1 MFSALCG
8 TGNHNDRN
16 KRKRDEN
23 TDLAYRKLPG
33 KVGKCLC
40 SDGKVK
46 PCGFGKNHPR
56 RRLRYFPEKPCTA
69 GARTFWSLWNKI
81 PGSASTTVMKKI
93 MDLNQAEVAVTTQHL
108 IDIRQERDSLL
119 RMSDFGDMGEFLCT
133 CSELFPEE
141 ETPEYRYTKWE
152 EIPDPLINREWLCP
166 NFFDIRE
173 AMEQLEEPDKDFFFD
188 WCDRYG
194 HDISTEDPHLLVAHY
209 IELYGNAAYI
219 DDEPCPDSGDDSLLY
234 YPGISGNYFD
244 NCFPRFEVFDDNYD

>member
-1 MFSALCG
+1 MNNRRFHSTGKGNSAP
-8 TGNHNDRN
+8 
-16 KRKRDEN
+16 
-23 TDLAYRKLPG
+23 LPAG
-33 KVGKCLC
+33 QGQAA
-40 SDGKVK
+40 S
-46 PCGFGKNHPR
+46 GFRENHPR

-81 PGSASTTVMKKI
+81 PGSASITVMKKI

-141 ETPEYRYTKWE
+141 ETPEYRYTKWK

-209 IELYGNAAYI
+209 LELFGNVTYI
-219 DDEPCPDSGDDSLLY
+219 DDDSCPDSGDDSLLY

>member
-1 MFSALCG
+1 MKK
-8 TGNHNDRN
+8 TGSSIPTDKGKPRPHRLS
-16 KRKRDEN
+16 KVRPQAVFRKII
-23 TDLAYRKLPG
+23 LAE
-33 KVGKCLC
+33 
-40 SDGKVK
+40 
-46 PCGFGKNHPR
+46 
-56 RRLRYFPEKPCTA
+56 LRYFPEKPCTA

-152 EIPDPLINREWLCP
+152 EIPDLLINREWLCP

-209 IELYGNAAYI
+209 LELFGNTTYI
-219 DDEPCPDSGDDSLLY
+219 DDDSCPDSGDDSLLY

>member
-1 MFSALCG
+1 MNNRRFHSTGKGNSAP
-8 TGNHNDRN
+8 
-16 KRKRDEN
+16 
-23 TDLAYRKLPG
+23 LPAG
-33 KVGKCLC
+33 QGQAAAV
-40 SDGKVK
+40 
-46 PCGFGKNHPR
+46 FGKIILAGGSGISPKNPAQ
-56 RRLRYFPEKPCTA
+56 P

-81 PGSASTTVMKKI
+81 PGSASITVMKKI

-166 NFFDIRE
+166 NFFDIRGGNG
-173 AMEQLEEPDKDFFFD
+173 AAGGTRQTDFFFD

-194 HDISTEDPHLLVAHY
+194 HDISTEDPHLLIAHY
-209 IELYGNAAYI
+209 RN
-219 DDEPCPDSGDDSLLY
+219 CSGT
-234 YPGISGNYFD
+234 
-244 NCFPRFEVFDDNYD
+244 